1 MSLKLLLLTDC
12 LNYFETFKIDACLDC
27 GIPSTLLSTN
37 QILLERR
44 NDNDIQKPI
53 DLGDANSPDAPWMN
67 DKK

>member
-1 MSLKLLLLTDC
+1 MSYHPIMGILTLILC
-12 LNYFETFKIDACLDC
+12 
-27 GIPSTLLSTN
+27 
-37 QILLERR
+37 ILLAYLIGRIITKKNIIRWKR